1 MINYQTKLKPSTGGR
16 MPPKETFMTN
26 RQISNFSKN
35 LFNFVPENAND
46 FDVITSIE
54 TVARDHLQIA
64 YRNLKEKRS
73 LERSDLAEVK
83 KLLNEGISCKH
94 KRNNLDADAISLKRS
109 IDQSHFILKSIRKTY
124 ASIFKQDIEEII
136 SKYGL

>member
-1 MINYQTKLKPSTGGR
+1 MN
-16 MPPKETFMTN
+16 N
-26 RQISNFSKN
+26 RQLSNFSKN

-46 FDVITSIE
+46 FDVIDSIE

-73 LERSDLAEVK
+73 LERSDLAEVQ
-83 KLLNEGISCKH
+83 KLLNEGKFGFSYKH
-94 KRNNLDADAISLKRS
+94 KKNTLVADATSLKRS
-109 IDQSHFILKSIRKTY
+109 IDQSYFLLKSIRKIY

>member
-1 MINYQTKLKPSTGGR
+1 MN
-16 MPPKETFMTN
+16 N
-26 RQISNFSKN
+26 RQLSNFSRN

-46 FDVITSIE
+46 FDVIKSIE
-54 TVARDHLQIA
+54 TVVSDHLELA
-64 YRNLKEKRS
+64 YSNLKEKRF

-109 IDQSHFILKSIRKTY
+109 IDQSHFTLKSIRKTY